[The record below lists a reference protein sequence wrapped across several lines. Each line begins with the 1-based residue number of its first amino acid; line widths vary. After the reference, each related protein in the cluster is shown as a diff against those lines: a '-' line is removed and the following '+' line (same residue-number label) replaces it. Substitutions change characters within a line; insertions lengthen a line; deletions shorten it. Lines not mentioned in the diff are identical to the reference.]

1 MLIIKD
7 NKGEDGRRKEED
19 TIKKGVK
26 MVLSYI
32 GIIMVVN
39 KIAKCRIGGRR
50 IITSLAIRLPLSM
63 PAAFLC
69 TGFFTPNRRDP
80 QKSQI

>member
-32 GIIMVVN
+32 IGVIMVVN
-39 KIAKCRIGGRR
+39 NCEV
-50 IITSLAIRLPLSM
+50 
-63 PAAFLC
+63 
-69 TGFFTPNRRDP
+69 
-80 QKSQI
+80 

>member
-26 MVLSYI
+26 MVLA
-32 GIIMVVN
+32 IIYWYN
-39 KIAKCRIGGRR
+39 NG
-50 IITSLAIRLPLSM
+50 S
-63 PAAFLC
+63 
-69 TGFFTPNRRDP
+69 
-80 QKSQI
+80 

>member
-39 KIAKCRIGGRR
+39 NNNCEV
-50 IITSLAIRLPLSM
+50 
-63 PAAFLC
+63 
-69 TGFFTPNRRDP
+69 
-80 QKSQI
+80 